1 MKRELELRGIGCR
14 SIQTH
19 LEPFI
24 QWETSMLHGLLLLID
39 FIWGVFSHIISN
51 MKYFADLN
59 VLLLKV
65 RIQLY

>member
-24 QWETSMLHGLLLLID
+24 QWEISMLHGLLLLID
-39 FIWGVFSHIISN
+39 FIWGVLSHISN

>member
-1 MKRELELRGIGCR
+1 MKRELELRGIGCH

-19 LEPFI
+19 LEPSI
-24 QWETSMLHGLLLLID
+24 QWEISMLHGLLLLID
-39 FIWGVFSHIISN
+39 FIWGVFSHISN

>member
-19 LEPFI
+19 LEPSI
-24 QWETSMLHGLLLLID
+24 QWEISMLHGLLLMID

>member
-14 SIQTH
+14 SIRTH
-19 LEPFI
+19 LEPSI
-24 QWETSMLHGLLLLID
+24 QWEISMLHGLLLLID